1 MEIDVENK
9 LMRLEQ
15 ENQNLKSKIQ
25 ICHKGL
31 LELKQLVQDC
41 RVASN

>member
-1 MEIDVENK
+1 MEMDVAKK
-9 LMRLEQ
+9 LIRLEQ
-15 ENQNLKSKIQ
+15 ENQHLKFKIQ
-25 ICHKGL
+25 MCDKGL